1 MTEKFQSFKNA
12 RNYVHKLQLKNE
24 REWILFCK
32 SNKKP
37 HDIPSVPR
45 QYYTKEWEG
54 LGDWLGTYTIAPQNK
69 KFKTFRN
76 ARKFVHSL
84 NLKSYYDW
92 LDYCKSNKKPHDIPS
107 VPRQYYTKEWKGF
120 GDWLGTYTIAP
131 QNKKFK
137 TFRNARRFARR
148 LKLNSHLAWVQY
160 YKTHTLPLDIPTT
173 PNRTYANSGW
183 LGWKDWLG
191 TT

>member
-1 MTEKFQSFKNA
+1 MTIKFQSFKNA

-24 REWILFCK
+24 R
-32 SNKKP
+32 
-37 HDIPSVPR
+37 
-45 QYYTKEWEG
+45 
-54 LGDWLGTYTIAPQNK
+54 
-69 KFKTFRN
+69 
-76 ARKFVHSL
+76 
-84 NLKSYYDW
+84 DW

-107 VPRQYYTKEWKGF
+107 VPRQYYVKEWKGF

-131 QNKKFK
+131 QKKKFK
-137 TFRNARRFARR
+137 TFRNARRFARG

-173 PNRTYANSGW
+173 PNRTYANLGW

-191 TT
+191 SK